1 MLAKYPKAL
10 RFKWYLWVEKHNKS
24 VKDTCKLFGISR
36 KIYYYWYPKD
46 HGNKSPQYCSSKPH
60 PNTKLTH
67 QVKKFIE
74 QEKLKTNYG
83 PLKMKM
89 SVKRNLGLEISS
101 TIIYRYY
108 QKKKLIRK
116 PQKRLPWYEPMKERL
131 VVTQPGQGV
140 QADIKYVYEKG
151 FRQYQFSFTDQYTLK
166 HFFKV
171 FLTKHSRNAIIAH
184 QLAEKYFGF
193 KIISVQ
199 TDNGSEFRGEYHNWL
214 TRKNITHYFI
224 PKKSPWWNAQVER
237 LHRTID
243 DEYYQNPYR
252 IWKTSSEWLHYYNF
266 ERIHLTLKGLTPQE
280 KLEEYNTN
288 YSLEVAPKVLE
299 RVTIG
304 C

>member
-1 MLAKYPKAL
+1 MLAKYPKEL
-10 RFKWYLWVEKHNKS
+10 RFSWYNFVEIKGFT
-24 VKDTCKLFGISR
+24 VKDACKLFGIQR

-46 HGNKSPQYCSSKPH
+46 HGGLSPTYYPDKIH

-67 QVKKFIE
+67 RVKKFIE
-74 QEKLKTNYG
+74 KEKLKTNYG

-89 SVKRNLGLEISS
+89 SVKRNLGLEISP

-116 PQKRLPWYEPMKERL
+116 PQKKLPWYEPMKERL

-140 QADIKYVYEKG
+140 QADIKYVYEDG
-151 FRQYQFSFTDQYTLK
+151 VRQYQFSFTDQCTLK

-171 FLTKHSRNAIIAH
+171 FPTKHSGNAIIAH
-184 QLAEKYFGF
+184 QLSEKYFGF
-193 KIISVQ
+193 RIVSVQ

-214 TRKNITHYFI
+214 TKKNITHYFI

-252 IWKTSSEWLHYYNF
+252 IWKTPYEWLHYYNF